1 MYTLLRVSRNIAA
14 ILRSVPVAMTPCVRL
29 LFEAVPRLGLAFGI
43 VLALAGC
50 ASPAASRSSSP
61 TDIVTRR
68 MGIMGTTLEVV
79 VEAAGRESA
88 LRASERAVG
97 ALEAAEARLSTWRD
111 DSELA
116 RLNAAPAAAP
126 FPLSRELA
134 RELTAVRR
142 CWEETDGAFDPSVG
156 GLVKAWGLRTGG
168 RRPAPEEL
176 AAALAAVGLGVLRVE
191 QGSAVRGREGLLLE
205 EGGFGKGAGL
215 AAALEALVA
224 DEAVQSAYLD
234 LGGQVSVFSR
244 GSRRGEEWTVALAD
258 PRQRNRPVVSL
269 TIDRGSV
276 STSGNSERGIVV
288 DGEALGHILD
298 PRTGRPAPD
307 FGSLTVWT
315 DDPLRADCLS
325 TGLSVMGPEAALD
338 WAARHP
344 GVEVLVLRPRG
355 GGLEALASPG
365 LRQRM
370 TILADEVTVRDGD

>member
-1 MYTLLRVSRNIAA
+1 
-14 ILRSVPVAMTPCVRL
+14 MTPCVRL
-29 LFEAVPRLGLAFGI
+29 LLEAVPRLGLAFGI
-43 VLALAGC
+43 VLALVGC
-50 ASPAASRSSSP
+50 ASPAASRNPSVRTES
-61 TDIVTRR
+61 VTRR
-68 MGIMGTTLEVV
+68 LGIMGTTLEVV

-97 ALEAAEARLSTWRD
+97 ALEAAEARLSTWRG

-116 RLNAAPAAAP
+116 RLNAAPTAAP
-126 FPLSRELA
+126 FPLSPELA

-176 AAALAAVGLGVLRVE
+176 AAALAAVGLGTLRVE

-234 LGGQVSVFSR
+234 LGGQVSVFRRGSR
-244 GSRRGEEWTVALAD
+244 GSRGAEEWTVALAD

-269 TIDRGSV
+269 AIDRGSV

-288 DGEALGHILD
+288 DGETLGHILD

-338 WAARHP
+338 WAARHV

-355 GGLEALASPG
+355 DGLEAWASPR
-365 LRQRM
+365 LRQR
-370 TILADEVTVRDGD
+370 LKVLSDDVTVRDRN